1 MELEMTDIMMEI
13 MQIETEYGLIANDY
27 HSLLSD
33 INHAIFEIDKEL
45 IKIFSSNSGLEI
57 TKEFIRNAKIDII
70 DYKNEFFKGG
80 WIVEQDKRDHFVV
93 QYMLNRKLNSDFGIY
108 SQLVYICMCQDWKLE
123 VPRPNTENNDQ
134 ECSDF
139 PIWIR

>member
-70 DYKNEFFKGG
+70 DYKNEFF
-80 WIVEQDKRDHFVV
+80 
-93 QYMLNRKLNSDFGIY
+93 
-108 SQLVYICMCQDWKLE
+108 
-123 VPRPNTENNDQ
+123 
-134 ECSDF
+134 
-139 PIWIR
+139 